1 MRGPSPVPVV
11 LSPRVQSLLQ
21 RLRSRQTACQRLVRR
36 VSILLTLAAD
46 PCVDAAAKLLRLT
59 RLTIRQWRDRWLEA
73 ASELDK
79 AESRLLGDQQLSSFI
94 QEILDDIP
102 RPGVP
107 ATFSPEQIVGI
118 VAVACEL
125 PEKSG
130 RPISHWTSRE
140 LADEVVK
147 RRIVPR
153 ISPRSVGRFLK
164 GGGPPASQEPLLAE
178 LRPRRPR
185 GIPRASADGMRC
197 V

>member
-46 PCVDAAAKLLRLT
+46 PCIEAAAKLLRLT
-59 RLTIRQWRDRWLEA
+59 RLTVRQWRDRWLEA
-73 ASELDK
+73 ATELDK
-79 AESRLLGDQQLSSFI
+79 AEGRLRCDQQLSSFI

-107 ATFSPEQIVGI
+107 ATFGPEQIVGI

-164 GGGPPASQEPLLAE
+164 GGRSPAS
-178 LRPRRPR
+178 
-185 GIPRASADGMRC
+185 
-197 V
+197 